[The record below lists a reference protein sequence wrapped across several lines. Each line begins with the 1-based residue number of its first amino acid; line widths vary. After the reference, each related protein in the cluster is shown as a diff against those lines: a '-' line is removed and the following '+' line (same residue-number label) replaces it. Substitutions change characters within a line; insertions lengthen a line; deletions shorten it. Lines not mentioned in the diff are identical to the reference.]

1 MTSYVIGFFTL
12 GVMAEI
18 YSLQLLGSY
27 ISTLNTVSLLMF
39 VFLCGIFLGRSF
51 GDECFEKLQWHLRS
65 RTLPADDTVNGVL
78 MAISSMLLIT
88 PGVIT
93 DFLAI
98 LILIPTSRKLFKNSV
113 LSLVKARI
121 AEGKPYFFF
130 KD

>member
-18 YSLQLLGSY
+18 YSLQLLSSY
-27 ISTLNTVSLLMF
+27 ISFLNTISLLMF
-39 VFLCGIFLGRSF
+39 VFLSGIFLGRSF

-65 RTLPADDTVNGVL
+65 RTMPADDTVNGAL
-78 MAISSMLLIT
+78 MALTSMMLIT
-88 PGVIT
+88 PGAIS
-93 DFLAI
+93 DILAL
-98 LILIPTSRKLFKNSV
+98 LILIPPGRKLFKASV
-113 LSLVKARI
+113 LSLVKSRI

>member
-18 YSLQLLGSY
+18 YSLQLLSSY
-27 ISTLNTVSLLMF
+27 ISFLNTISLLMF
-39 VFLCGIFLGRSF
+39 IFLSGIFLGRSF

-65 RTLPADDTVNGVL
+65 RTLPADDTMDGAL
-78 MAISSMLLIT
+78 MAITSMLLIT

-93 DFLAI
+93 DILAL
-98 LILIPTSRKLFKNSV
+98 LILIPPSRKLFKASV
-113 LSLVKARI
+113 LSLVKSRI

>member
-18 YSLQLLGSY
+18 YSLQLLSGY

-65 RTLPADDTVNGVL
+65 RTLPADDTVTGVL
-78 MAISSMLLIT
+78 MVLSSMLLIT
-88 PGVIT
+88 PGPIT

-98 LILIPTSRKLFKNSV
+98 LILIPTTRKLFKSSV

>member
-1 MTSYVIGFFTL
+1 MTSYVVGFFTL

-18 YSLQLLGSY
+18 YSLQLLSSY
-27 ISTLNTVSLLMF
+27 ISFLNTISLLMF
-39 VFLCGIFLGRSF
+39 VFLSGIFLGRSF

-65 RTLPADDTVNGVL
+65 RTLPADDTMDGAL
-78 MAISSMLLIT
+78 MAITSMLLIT

-93 DFLAI
+93 DILAL
-98 LILIPTSRKLFKNSV
+98 LILIPPSRKLFKASV
-113 LSLVKARI
+113 LSLVKSRI

>member
-18 YSLQLLGSY
+18 YSLQLLSSY

-78 MAISSMLLIT
+78 MALSSMLLIT
-88 PGVIT
+88 PGPLT
-93 DFLAI
+93 DLLAI